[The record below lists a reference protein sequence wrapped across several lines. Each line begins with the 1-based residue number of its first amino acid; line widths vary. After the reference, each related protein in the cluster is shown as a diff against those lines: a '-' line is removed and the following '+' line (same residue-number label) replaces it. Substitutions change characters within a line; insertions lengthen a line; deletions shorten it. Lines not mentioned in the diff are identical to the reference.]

1 MMNVKDVLFQAEDL
15 SIIEQFFRTSLLYF
29 LLFASDKAMGFKQNA
44 ITTPYNFIM
53 AAGISHISAT
63 RIVVPDSRPIDA
75 FAIIIVY
82 TIFMLCLTYFGYL
95 KFPSIVSQTPTIIV
109 KNGKIIKKNLKKTRL
124 TLDNVFSILRVKD
137 SFNLEKVKY
146 LVAETTGDFSV
157 AIDSKEQPVTKS
169 SMGIPTT
176 PNELSQL
183 LIYEGKVDQRVL
195 QKNNLDSEWIDQQ
208 LKTLNVT
215 AVKEVFVGILTPG
228 KTLYINKQEE

>member
-1 MMNVKDVLFQAEDL
+1 MELKHVLFEAEDL
-15 SIIEQFFRTSLLYF
+15 SVIEQVFRTSLLYF

-82 TIFMLCLTYFGYL
+82 TIFMLCFTYYGYL
-95 KFPSIVSQTPTIIV
+95 KLPSIVSQTPTIIV
-109 KNGKIIKKNLKKTRL
+109 KNGKIIKGNLKKTRL

-137 SFNLEKVKY
+137 AFNLEKVKF

-157 AIDSKEQPVTKS
+157 AIDNKDQPVTKS
-169 SMGIPTT
+169 SLGIPTT

-195 QKNNLDSEWIDQQ
+195 KKNNLDHDWLNEQ
-208 LKTLNVT
+208 LQILNIQ
-215 AVKEVFVGILTPG
+215 AINDVFVGILTPE
-228 KTLYINKQEE
+228 KTLYINRQEV

>member
-1 MMNVKDVLFQAEDL
+1 MELKHVLFEAEDL
-15 SIIEQFFRTSLLYF
+15 SIIEQVFRTSLLYF

-82 TIFMLCLTYFGYL
+82 TIFMLCFTYFGYL
-95 KFPSIVSQTPTIIV
+95 KLPSIVSQTPTIIV

-124 TLDNVFSILRVKD
+124 TLDNVLSILRVKD
-137 SFNLEKVKY
+137 AFNLEKVKF

-157 AIDSKEQPVTKS
+157 AIDSKDQPVTKS
-169 SMGIPTT
+169 SVGIPTT

-183 LIYEGKVDQRVL
+183 VIYEGRVDQRVL
-195 QKNNLDSEWIDQQ
+195 KKNNLDHDWLNQQ
-208 LKTLNVT
+208 LQILNIQ
-215 AVKEVFVGILTPG
+215 AINDVFVGILTPE
-228 KTLYINKQEE
+228 KTLYINRQEV

>member
-1 MMNVKDVLFQAEDL
+1 MDLKHVLFEAEDL
-15 SIIEQFFRTSLLYF
+15 SIIEQVFRTSLLYF

-82 TIFMLCLTYFGYL
+82 TIFMLCFTYFGYL
-95 KFPSIVSQTPTIIV
+95 KLPSIVSQTPTIIV
-109 KNGKIIKKNLKKTRL
+109 KNGKIIKGNLKKTRL

-137 SFNLEKVKY
+137 AFNLEKVKF

-157 AIDSKEQPVTKS
+157 AIDNKDQPVTKS
-169 SMGIPTT
+169 SLGIPTT
-176 PNELSQL
+176 SNELSQL
-183 LIYEGKVDQRVL
+183 LIYEGKVDQQVL
-195 QKNNLDSEWIDQQ
+195 KKNNLDHDWLNEQ
-208 LKTLNVT
+208 LQILDIQAIND
-215 AVKEVFVGILTPG
+215 VFVGILTPE
-228 KTLYINKQEE
+228 KTLYINRQEV

>member
-1 MMNVKDVLFQAEDL
+1 MELKHVLFEAEDL
-15 SIIEQFFRTSLLYF
+15 SIIEQVFRTSLLYF

-82 TIFMLCLTYFGYL
+82 TIFMLCFTYFGYL
-95 KFPSIVSQTPTIIV
+95 KLPSIVSQTPTIIV

-124 TLDNVFSILRVKD
+124 TLDNVLSILRVKD
-137 SFNLEKVKY
+137 AFNLEKVKF

-157 AIDSKEQPVTKS
+157 AIDSKDQPVTKS
-169 SMGIPTT
+169 SVGIPTT
-176 PNELSQL
+176 PNDLSQL
-183 LIYEGKVDQRVL
+183 VIYEGRVDQRVL
-195 QKNNLDSEWIDQQ
+195 KKNNLDHDWLNQQ
-208 LKTLNVT
+208 LQILNIQ
-215 AVKEVFVGILTPG
+215 AMNDVFVGILTPE
-228 KTLYINKQEE
+228 KTLYINRQEV

>member
-1 MMNVKDVLFQAEDL
+1 MELKHVLFEAEDL
-15 SIIEQFFRTSLLYF
+15 SIIEQVFRTSLLYF

-82 TIFMLCLTYFGYL
+82 TIFMLCFTYFGYL
-95 KFPSIVSQTPTIIV
+95 KLPSIVSQTPTIIV
-109 KNGKIIKKNLKKTRL
+109 KNGKIIKKNLNKTRL
-124 TLDNVFSILRVKD
+124 TLDNVLSILRVKD
-137 SFNLEKVKY
+137 AFNLEKVKF

-157 AIDSKEQPVTKS
+157 AIDSKDQPVTKS
-169 SMGIPTT
+169 SVGIPTT

-183 LIYEGKVDQRVL
+183 VIYEGRVDQRVL
-195 QKNNLDSEWIDQQ
+195 KKNNLDHDWLNQQ
-208 LKTLNVT
+208 LQILNIQ
-215 AVKEVFVGILTPG
+215 AINDVFVGILTPE
-228 KTLYINKQEE
+228 KTLYINRQEV

>member
-1 MMNVKDVLFQAEDL
+1 MELKHVLFEAEDL
-15 SIIEQFFRTSLLYF
+15 SIIEQVFRTSLLYF

-82 TIFMLCLTYFGYL
+82 TIFMLCFTYFGYL
-95 KFPSIVSQTPTIIV
+95 KLPSIVSQTPTIIV

-124 TLDNVFSILRVKD
+124 TLDNVLSILRVKD
-137 SFNLEKVKY
+137 AFNLEKVKF

-157 AIDSKEQPVTKS
+157 AIDSKDQPVTKS
-169 SMGIPTT
+169 SVGIPTT

-183 LIYEGKVDQRVL
+183 VIYEGRVDQRVL
-195 QKNNLDSEWIDQQ
+195 KKNNLDHDWLNQQ
-208 LKTLNVT
+208 LQILNIQ
-215 AVKEVFVGILTPG
+215 AINDVFVGILTTE
-228 KTLYINKQEE
+228 KTLYINRQEV